1 MHNTMAAKGYVV
13 YDQND
18 EASEGLGSHSRGILF
33 PLLHIAIVNG
43 LQPLLEHKTYCCDG
57 RNYSRLDLNNA
68 FLGGSIDDVPAPRT
82 VPHLQEY
89 RIDVWADPVLG
100 SACGD
105 AKLLANLI
113 RDYLSNKTPVRQ
125 QKAMIVL
132 RLTGHFRYMDPSP
145 VVYRWLQDRSLLWKQ
160 AQSNAH
166 SSRLRIAGHIRVP
179 EEFCPLF
186 WKEENNVDKII
197 EALDFL
203 QSNGL
208 NLDDSC
214 DIEVFT
220 ETTFSTTTELLL
232 HERYKQITIFRGTDE
247 TVLHDLQSLATAD
260 IMIPA
265 ASFLSALAGYLS
277 HGLIILPH
285 RSRDRYFEAHCKL
298 GSQIVKTWEWDEDY
312 RRKLTYSSER
322 ILATSEDP
330 SQVSISRIRSAVH
343 GATTSS
349 DHLHKAFATK
359 PKDPSD

>member
-1 MHNTMAAKGYVV
+1 MQNTMTKGYVV
-13 YDQND
+13 YDQHD

-43 LQPLLEHKTYCCDG
+43 LQPLLEHKTYCCTG
-57 RNYSRLDLNNA
+57 RNYSQLDLNNA
-68 FLGGSIDDVPAPRT
+68 FLGGSIDDVPAPQS
-82 VPHLQEY
+82 VPHLQEC
-89 RIDVWADPVLG
+89 RIDVWTDPVLG

-113 RDYLSNKTPVRQ
+113 RDHLSSKTSERKQ
-125 QKAMIVL
+125 EAITVL

-145 VVYRWLQDRSLLWKQ
+145 EVYQWLRDRSFQWKQ
-160 AQSNAH
+160 ARSNAQ

-186 WKEENNVDKII
+186 WKEENSVDKLI

-208 NLDDSC
+208 NLDEGC
-214 DIEVFT
+214 DIELFT
-220 ETTFSTTTELLL
+220 EKTFSTKMELLL

-285 RSRDRYFEAHCKL
+285 RSRDRYFQAHSEL
-298 GSQIVKTWEWDEDY
+298 GSQIIKTWEWNEDY
-312 RRKLTYSSER
+312 RRQLTCFSER
-322 ILATSEDP
+322 ILA
-330 SQVSISRIRSAVH
+330 
-343 GATTSS
+343 SS
-349 DHLHKAFATK
+349 
-359 PKDPSD
+359 